1 MLAENLAE
9 KIELI
14 QQKVISGVLDFADMQ
29 WVAGS
34 FKQVCQLEEE
44 MAFGIACIRE
54 KTKLAK
60 QALIKESSLLNFMRS
75 VELPAIQF
83 HSKPFKIT
91 TGQYAVILDWI
102 SDAVLI
108 DVKDFESA
116 QNKLFSIAF
125 GVTIPNG
132 EGWVLK
138 KNKIEA
144 EVKAKLMNDESA
156 FRQAKLFSER
166 LHSKLLNI
174 LNCYEI
180 EKIMISD
187 LQLMITQEGDVSII
201 DPVDV
206 VRVEKIESGSLNNCQ
221 YRSIYDGVILDN
233 IDFIKQ
239 LHDGKNMLKRCI
251 AWCASIMAAN
261 SASEL
266 LEIVLNMQAFERVVS
281 HSKPT
286 SLLKGLMGR
295 NILEKKNKEMRSQS
309 SLHQSYSS
317 APMAVIPS
325 RLSEGSKPFAE
336 LNISQMSE
344 SIIVDLSPPSNHIVP
359 LIFSSLSVDNGS
371 DQENQP
377 PIHNSAYDV
386 KNRTAFKD

>member
-1 MLAENLAE
+1 
-9 KIELI
+9 
-14 QQKVISGVLDFADMQ
+14 
-29 WVAGS
+29 
-34 FKQVCQLEEE
+34 
-44 MAFGIACIRE
+44 
-54 KTKLAK
+54 
-60 QALIKESSLLNFMRS
+60 
-75 VELPAIQF
+75 
-83 HSKPFKIT
+83 
-91 TGQYAVILDWI
+91 
-102 SDAVLI
+102 
-108 DVKDFESA
+108 
-116 QNKLFSIAF
+116 
-125 GVTIPNG
+125 
-132 EGWVLK
+132 
-138 KNKIEA
+138 
-144 EVKAKLMNDESA
+144 
-156 FRQAKLFSER
+156 
-166 LHSKLLNI
+166 
-174 LNCYEI
+174 
-180 EKIMISD
+180 
-187 LQLMITQEGDVSII
+187 
-201 DPVDV
+201 
-206 VRVEKIESGSLNNCQ
+206 
-221 YRSIYDGVILDN
+221 
-233 IDFIKQ
+233 
-239 LHDGKNMLKRCI
+239 
-251 AWCASIMAAN
+251 MAAN